1 MEWDISWRRERRRDG
16 ELMIGWK
23 YVLGFIMREEQKGW
37 PTRILGQWWLQAVQ
51 NRPRPTWSLFW
62 IQISTRKGFL
72 SSSTCASWSRCHF
85 VFMPSDDSCRKMFD
99 IQPSSNVETLKGVN
113 PSPPKGSIAHPKSIN
128 CNWNHEHQWHI
139 RVCVNINACSGSFY
153 LWGVLVLTC

>member
-1 MEWDISWRRERRRDG
+1 MEWDISWRRERRREG

-23 YVLGFIMREEQKGW
+23 YVLGFIMREEQKRC

-51 NRPRPTWSLFW
+51 NKPRPTWSLFW

-85 VFMPSDDSCRKMFD
+85 CVHAFRRFMQKNDRHTTLFKCWDSERCESLTAKGKHCTSK
-99 IQPSSNVETLKGVN
+99 INKLQLK
-113 PSPPKGSIAHPKSIN
+113 PRTPMTHP
-128 CNWNHEHQWHI
+128 C
-139 RVCVNINACSGSFY
+139 VCQH
-153 LWGVLVLTC
+153 